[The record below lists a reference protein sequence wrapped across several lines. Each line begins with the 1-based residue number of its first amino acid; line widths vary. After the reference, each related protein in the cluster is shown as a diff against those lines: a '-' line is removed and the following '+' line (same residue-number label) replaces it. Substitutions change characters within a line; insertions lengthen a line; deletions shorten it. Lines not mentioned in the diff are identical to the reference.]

1 MNGPVI
7 LLQIIN
13 SLSFS
18 MLLFLFASGFS
29 LIFGVMKVVNLTHGS
44 FYLLAS
50 YVGLTVLHRTG
61 SFLLALLVAPL
72 LIAAIGAILERFFLR
87 KHYNNPLTQVLMT
100 FGFLFIFSDLAEWI
114 WGGAPMAFS
123 APALLRG
130 SVEIF
135 GLPFPVYRFFV
146 IFAGVSIAVGLGLLQ
161 GYTKLGA
168 LVRAAI
174 DNKEISQGIGVN
186 VPLLLTSVFA
196 FGALLAGFSGVV
208 GGPFIGVYPGM
219 DFEILLLAFVVVIIG
234 GMGSLKGALVGSLLV
249 GFLDNFGKA
258 YFPEYAFFTIFAPM
272 AIILAIRPTGLFGR
286 E

>member
-1 MNGPVI
+1 M
-7 LLQIIN
+7 
-13 SLSFS
+13 S
-18 MLLFLFASGFS
+18 
-29 LIFGVMKVVNLTHGS
+29 
-44 FYLLAS
+44 
-50 YVGLTVLHRTG
+50 
-61 SFLLALLVAPL
+61 
-72 LIAAIGAILERFFLR
+72 
-87 KHYNNPLTQVLMT
+87 
-100 FGFLFIFSDLAEWI
+100 
-114 WGGAPMAFS
+114 FS
-123 APALLRG
+123 APVLLRG

-146 IFAGVSIAVGLGLLQ
+146 IFAGVSVAVGLGLLQ

-208 GGPFIGVYPGM
+208 GGPFIGVYPGV

-234 GMGSLKGALVGSLLV
+234 GMGRLKGAVVGRLLV
-249 GFLDNFGKA
+249 GFLYNFGKA
-258 YFPEYAFFTIFAPM
+258 FFPEYAFFTIFVPM